1 VDGTTPIGTL
11 NPGESRTLTFRLALP
26 AIRRLRFFVNVFG
39 VGGTACPVAL
49 NEGRTPGPLMATTV
63 PLEGPALGFELLRDK
78 GRLTVEP
85 LASGRTT
92 GTQAGGGRRR

>member
-1 VDGTTPIGTL
+1 
-11 NPGESRTLTFRLALP
+11 
-26 AIRRLRFFVNVFG
+26 
-39 VGGTACPVAL
+39 
-49 NEGRTPGPLMATTV
+49 MATTV